1 MSICLDVASPSAPSL
16 PSTYTRAAR
25 LDRIGCY
32 GVDLMCQV
40 RPKSQDLDGIDFDS
54 ISLPLAAIRRGEGL
68 PPHLIRG
75 EGLGRPAASARLK
88 TRKWRRIS
96 LKTLETDSE
105 MADPTPS
112 LTRDEVLVM
121 AARLGCDARPENPAQ
136 TLEMVDSA
144 PGVSAP
150 VTAIGSSA
158 AGAVDDRVY
167 KPLGAGDRPENPP
180 QDPEKIDSAPGIS
193 TLVYKPAQSSVKFV
207 NVRLTRNGMAAS

>member
-1 MSICLDVASPSAPSL
+1 
-16 PSTYTRAAR
+16 
-25 LDRIGCY
+25 
-32 GVDLMCQV
+32 
-40 RPKSQDLDGIDFDS
+40 
-54 ISLPLAAIRRGEGL
+54 
-68 PPHLIRG
+68 
-75 EGLGRPAASARLK
+75 
-88 TRKWRRIS
+88 
-96 LKTLETDSE
+96 
-105 MADPTPS
+105 
-112 LTRDEVLVM
+112 M

-193 TLVYKPAQSSVKFV
+193 TLAYKPAQSSVKFV